1 MNCGLDIRS
10 GSALVCFDPSMI
22 RYDATCKMD
31 RIKLEK
37 VVIHTYYA
45 LRPICHSQYNVI
57 DNLSLTGHDE
67 TKYNEIKTSEKK
79 LMLQYHRILIKKL
92 MG

>member
-1 MNCGLDIRS
+1 
-10 GSALVCFDPSMI
+10 
-22 RYDATCKMD
+22 MD

-37 VVIHTYYA
+37 VVIHIYYA
-45 LRPICHSQYNVI
+45 LKLVCHSQYNVI
-57 DNLSLTGHDE
+57 DNLSLTEHDE

-79 LMLQYHRILIKKL
+79 FMLKYHRILIKKS